1 MEKKERSF
9 RDKISTTGDSGE
21 RVWVY
26 ADKPKGK
33 LTNYRFLTA
42 TALIIFLFAA
52 PFAKIN
58 GNPLILL
65 NFPER
70 YFVFFGTY
78 FWPQDI
84 YILFVLVLSFL
95 VFVFL
100 FTVTFGR
107 IWCGW
112 ACPQTI
118 FMEFVFRQIEY
129 LIEGNPHK
137 QKLLDSKP
145 LDLEKFWKKT
155 LKHFIFFV
163 ISFLIANIFLSYII
177 GIESLLKIVS
187 EPPKDHI
194 KGLIAITI
202 FSGIFYFVFAKLRE
216 QVCCFFCPYGRLQG
230 VLIDPD
236 SIIVA
241 YDYKRG
247 EPRGNNASDSGDCID
262 CKQCV
267 KVCPTGI
274 DIRNGSQLECVNCTA
289 CIDSCNAVMSRIG
302 KPKGLIRM
310 ASENEI
316 QFGKKLRFTPKI
328 IAYLAVFIVLLF
340 TVFFLFNNRKSIE
353 ATIYRT
359 PGTVYQVNG
368 DSTLS
373 NLFSFKVL
381 NKKRENLNIELKLI
395 NTDGRLQ
402 IMGENP
408 FVLHE
413 GQAMEGRFFVFLPK
427 EKVSKQ
433 NSKIKIEV
441 LSNGIVESEK
451 EVNFIS
457 E

>member
-1 MEKKERSF
+1 M
-9 RDKISTTGDSGE
+9 
-21 RVWVY
+21 WVY

-42 TALIIFLFAA
+42 IILIVLLFVA
-52 PFAKIN
+52 PFVKIN

-95 VFVFL
+95 VFVLL

-118 FMEFVFRQIEY
+118 FMEIVFRQIEY

-145 LDLEKFWKKT
+145 LDFEKFWKKS
-155 LKHFIFFV
+155 LKHLIYFA
-163 ISFLIANIFLSYII
+163 ISFLIANAFLSYII
-177 GIESLLKIVS
+177 GIESLSKIVT
-187 EPPKDHI
+187 EPPQNHI

-247 EPRGNNASDSGDCID
+247 EPRGNN
-262 CKQCV
+262 
-267 KVCPTGI
+267 
-274 DIRNGSQLECVNCTA
+274 VN
-289 CIDSCNAVMSRIG
+289 
-302 KPKGLIRM
+302 
-310 ASENEI
+310 
-316 QFGKKLRFTPKI
+316 
-328 IAYLAVFIVLLF
+328 Y
-340 TVFFLFNNRKSIE
+340 
-353 ATIYRT
+353 
-359 PGTVYQVNG
+359 
-368 DSTLS
+368 
-373 NLFSFKVL
+373 
-381 NKKRENLNIELKLI
+381 
-395 NTDGRLQ
+395 
-402 IMGENP
+402 
-408 FVLHE
+408 
-413 GQAMEGRFFVFLPK
+413 
-427 EKVSKQ
+427 
-433 NSKIKIEV
+433 
-441 LSNGIVESEK
+441 
-451 EVNFIS
+451 
-457 E
+457 

>member
-1 MEKKERSF
+1 METKDKSF
-9 RDKISTTGDSGE
+9 RDKISTTGDKGE
-21 RVWVY
+21 RVWIY

-42 TALIIFLFAA
+42 IILIVLLFVA
-52 PFAKIN
+52 PFVKIN

-95 VFVFL
+95 VFVLL

-137 QKLLDSKP
+137 QKLLDNKA
-145 LDLEKFWKKT
+145 LDFEKFWKKT
-155 LKHFIFFV
+155 LKHLIYFA
-163 ISFLIANIFLSYII
+163 ISFLIANVFLSYII
-177 GIESLLKIVS
+177 GIESLLRIVS
-187 EPPKDHI
+187 EPPQNHI

-247 EPRGNNASDSGDCID
+247 EPRGNNVSNSGDCID

-274 DIRNGSQLECVNCTA
+274 DVRNGSQLECVNCTT
-289 CIDSCNAVMSRIG
+289 CIDSCNSVMSKIG

-328 IAYLAVFIVLLF
+328 IAYMSVFVVLIS

-373 NLFSFKVL
+373 NLFSFKIL

-395 NTDGRLQ
+395 NTDGKLQ

-413 GQAMEGRFFVFLPK
+413 GQAMEGRFFVILQK